1 MKFKSNRIIAVLLS
15 VITIIS
21 AIPITVSAEEA
32 DLKISTLSEFQQFA
46 ADVNNG
52 NTYEG
57 KTVVLNADIAL
68 GGESSPWTPIGNET
82 NRFKGTFNGENH
94 VVSGLFIS
102 DSSGKNL
109 GLFGYVENGAVE
121 SLTVKGSVYGS
132 GNVAG
137 IVGYL
142 SEGNVINCGNNAD
155 VTGSSAVAGVVGYV
169 GGASSVSG
177 CYYIKGTGTDNTAGI
192 SETESLS
199 ADVLRDAFA
208 DGQEYPSLRRE
219 SSVCTDKHPPRIYRE
234 YRAFSAA
241 CRIYKGSCLQH
252 KKTFG

>member
-137 IVGYL
+137 IVGYPFRRK
-142 SEGNVINCGNNAD
+142 
-155 VTGSSAVAGVVGYV
+155 
-169 GGASSVSG
+169 
-177 CYYIKGTGTDNTAGI
+177 CYK
-192 SETESLS
+192 
-199 ADVLRDAFA
+199 LRK
-208 DGQEYPSLRRE
+208 QRRRNRFKCRRRCRRIRRR
-219 SSVCTDKHPPRIYRE
+219 SIVCQRMLLY
-234 YRAFSAA
+234 
-241 CRIYKGSCLQH
+241 
-252 KKTFG
+252 